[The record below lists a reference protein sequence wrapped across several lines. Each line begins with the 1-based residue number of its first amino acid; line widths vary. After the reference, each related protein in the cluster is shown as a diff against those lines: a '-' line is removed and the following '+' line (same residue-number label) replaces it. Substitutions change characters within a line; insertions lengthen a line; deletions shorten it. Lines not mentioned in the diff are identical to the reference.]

1 MLDNPQVCPELKCL
15 GGLAENQ
22 HTSELE
28 KPRPPRTGESK
39 VRKGCDPEGQVLS
52 RFCNCEQ
59 IPASFLRLHVLGKHS
74 ISADIPALPS
84 ASPSPPWKPQHSDGM
99 GAGGRAALE
108 TQGPNRQER
117 NAGPTQV
124 DPHVTLGRKGLAI
137 RAATEPC
144 LGSQTLPH
152 LLNPHICSAT
162 QTSPTRWWW
171 LRQFPPKLHLGKRKE
186 VRGAG
191 PWQKLP
197 PPSPPCFYTHHLTL
211 D

>member
-1 MLDNPQVCPELKCL
+1 
-15 GGLAENQ
+15 
-22 HTSELE
+22 
-28 KPRPPRTGESK
+28 
-39 VRKGCDPEGQVLS
+39 
-52 RFCNCEQ
+52 
-59 IPASFLRLHVLGKHS
+59 
-74 ISADIPALPS
+74 
-84 ASPSPPWKPQHSDGM
+84 M

-117 NAGPTQV
+117 KAGPTQV

-197 PPSPPCFYTHHLTL
+197 PTITTLLLYPPPNPRLKWGQEQMCVPKSGLVTIQVPTL
-211 D
+211 PPAPA